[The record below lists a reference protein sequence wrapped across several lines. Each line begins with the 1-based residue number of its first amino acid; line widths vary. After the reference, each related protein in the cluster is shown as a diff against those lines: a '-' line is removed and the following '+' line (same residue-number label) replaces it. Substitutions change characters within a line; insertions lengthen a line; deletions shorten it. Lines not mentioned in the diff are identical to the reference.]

1 MALSERRGGI
11 WSGRAG
17 LMFFLAGMLVSNIGR
32 SAYFVSIIWFVL
44 MWTNSVRSVTALL
57 LVSTLA
63 QFLSS
68 GISGFLAD
76 VTDRRHLSI
85 GLDITRAFT
94 VAMTGF
100 SMMAGMGISAIYVL
114 VAIFSIS
121 DRGYLSAMQALI
133 PVLTCKDSAVGA
145 NSASYLMMQSGTFLG
160 AVLSGFLLSFLPYG
174 LAVSTLGIIFC
185 SSAAIV
191 LAMPIPSNVRG
202 VNRKP
207 NFQWKQFISIGG
219 LRESKLIVATF
230 YYTLVFGVGILINT
244 LLAAYV
250 VTEIKGDAVL
260 FAQMESAW
268 ALGAVFVCL
277 FLSIGVGAASK
288 ALDLTC
294 CILMLGSGL
303 ILLWMFPAPL
313 FVVITLVALGGIYNL
328 GRISLDVQV
337 QQTVNAS
344 LIGRTKGTI
353 NTVATGGGLV
363 IFTLLGLVSDRL
375 TSSSL
380 FAYYGLFVVVVTVLL
395 IVASSIRFRYHGSDE
410 SGEC

>member
-1 MALSERRGGI
+1 
-11 WSGRAG
+11 
-17 LMFFLAGMLVSNIGR
+17 MFFLAGMLVSNIGR
-32 SAYFVSIIWFVL
+32 SAYFVSIIWIVL
-44 MWTNSVRSVTALL
+44 IWTNSVRSVIALL

-94 VAMTGF
+94 VALTGF
-100 SMMAGMGISAIYVL
+100 SIMAGMGISAIYVL

-160 AVLSGFLLSFLPYG
+160 ALLSGFLLHFLSYG
-174 LAVSTLGIIFC
+174 LAVLTLGIIFC

-191 LAMPIPSNVRG
+191 LAMPVPGYVRS
-202 VNRKP
+202 VNRTL
-207 NFQWKQFISIGG
+207 NIQWKQFISING
-219 LRESKLIVATF
+219 LIESKLIIATLC
-230 YYTLVFGVGILINT
+230 YTLVFGVGILINA

-277 FLSIGVGAASK
+277 FLSVGAGVASK
-288 ALDLTC
+288 APDLTRC
-294 CILMLGSGL
+294 TLMLGSGL

-313 FVVITLVALGGIYNL
+313 FVVITLAALGGIYNL
-328 GRISLDVQV
+328 GRISLDVRV

-344 LIGRTKGTI
+344 LVGRTKGTI

-363 IFTLLGLVSDRL
+363 IFTLIGFVSDRL
-375 TSSSL
+375 PSSSI
-380 FAYYGLFVVVVTVLL
+380 FAYYGLFVVVVPVFL
-395 IVASSIRFRYHGSDE
+395 IMVSRIWFRYHGSDE